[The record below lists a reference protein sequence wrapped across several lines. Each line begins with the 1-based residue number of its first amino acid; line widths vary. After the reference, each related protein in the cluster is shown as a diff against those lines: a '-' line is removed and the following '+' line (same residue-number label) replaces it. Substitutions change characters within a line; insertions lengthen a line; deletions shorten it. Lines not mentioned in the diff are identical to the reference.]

1 MTVALPD
8 IIGRDEA
15 SALGLPRFFTG
26 KPCKHRHVAERIV
39 SSHRCT
45 ECDRARVLKWRA
57 ANLEKAR
64 ERDRERA
71 RKHRAADPERARK
84 KGRRWRA
91 ANLELAREG
100 DRERKRLHY
109 AKHKDSILSER
120 AAKRAADPEK
130 AREYLRVWRA
140 ANKDKIS
147 KRQAALGR
155 VGRAGLELNGA
166 GLTGL

>member
-1 MTVALPD
+1 MTVDPPD
-8 IIGRDEA
+8 IIGRDAA
-15 SALGLPRFFTG
+15 SALGLKRFFTG
-26 KPCKHRHVAERIV
+26 EPCKHGHVAERIV

-45 ECDRARVLKWRA
+45 ECDRASALKWRT

-71 RKHRAADPERARK
+71 RKHRAADPEKARENW
-84 KGRRWRA
+84 RRWRD
-91 ANLELAREG
+91 ANLEKVREK
-100 DRERKRLHY
+100 DRLRY
-109 AKHKDSILSER
+109 AKNKDKILSER

-147 KRQAALGR
+147 ERQAAQR
-155 VGRAGLELNGA
+155 RAGRAGSELNGA
-166 GLTGL
+166 GQAGL

>member
-1 MTVALPD
+1 MHGVRSRQRPQVARCEP
-8 IIGRDEA
+8 
-15 SALGLPRFFTG
+15 G
-26 KPCKHRHVAERIV
+26 KGEG
-39 SSHRCT
+39 
-45 ECDRARVLKWRA
+45 
-57 ANLEKAR
+57 N
-64 ERDRERA
+64 
-71 RKHRAADPERARK
+71 KHRAADPERARER
-84 KGRRWRA
+84 GRRWRA

-109 AKHKDSILSER
+109 AKNKDRILSER

>member
-15 SALGLPRFFTG
+15 SALGLKRFFTG
-26 KPCKHRHVAERIV
+26 EPCKHGHVAERIV

-45 ECDRARVLKWRA
+45 ECDRASALKWRT

-91 ANLELAREG
+91 ANLEKAREG
-100 DRERKRLHY
+100 ER
-109 AKHKDSILSER
+109 
-120 AAKRAADPEK
+120 
-130 AREYLRVWRA
+130 LRH
-140 ANKDKIS
+140 S
-147 KRQAALGR
+147 KRQAAQRR
-155 VGRAGLELNGA
+155 VARTASELNAGIAGA
-166 GLTGL
+166 SEGNS

>member
-15 SALGLPRFFTG
+15 RALGLKRFFTG

-45 ECDRARVLKWRA
+45 ECDRASALKWRT

-64 ERDRERA
+64 ERDRARA
-71 RKHRAADPERARK
+71 RKH
-84 KGRRWRA
+84 
-91 ANLELAREG
+91 
-100 DRERKRLHY
+100 
-109 AKHKDSILSER
+109 
-120 AAKRAADPEK
+120 RAADPEK

-147 KRQAALGR
+147 KRQAAQQR
-155 VGRAGLELNGA
+155 AGRAGSELNGA